1 MRERKT
7 DNPIDAVGFRFMS
20 FMFKFRDLVKPP
32 KKFLIETG
40 MKNGD
45 KILDYGC
52 GPGSF
57 VFPAAKIV
65 GKEGKVYAADI
76 HPLAIEIIN
85 KKARKKEIKNIET
98 IQTNCATGLPSK
110 SIDIIL
116 LYDVIH
122 MFKEPKEIF
131 TEMHRVL
138 KPKGI
143 LSVCNPHIKEKNI
156 VTLVEENSDFKLTTK
171 GNKTLSFKKK
181 LILC

>member
-1 MRERKT
+1 MRERRK
-7 DNPIDAVGFRFMS
+7 DKPMNGVGFRFMS
-20 FMFKFRDLVKPP
+20 FMFKFRDLVIPP
-32 KKFLIETG
+32 KKLLIETG
-40 MKNGD
+40 MKEGD

-57 VFPAAKIV
+57 VFSAAKIV
-65 GKEGKVYAADI
+65 GKEGKVYAADM

-85 KKARKKEIKNIET
+85 EKARKKEIKQIET
-98 IQTNCATGLPSK
+98 IQTNCDTGLPSK

-143 LSVCNPHIKEKNI
+143 LSVCNPHIKERNI
-156 VTLVEENSDFKLTTK
+156 VSLIEENSNFKLTVK
-171 GNKTLSFKKK
+171 GDKTLSFKKK
-181 LILC
+181 

>member
-7 DNPIDAVGFRFMS
+7 DNPINAVGFKFMS
-20 FMFKFRDLVKPP
+20 FMFKFRDLVNRPE
-32 KKFLIETG
+32 KFLIETG
-40 MKNGD
+40 MKEGD

-57 VFPAAKIV
+57 VFPAVKIV

-76 HPLAIEIIN
+76 HPLAIKRIN
-85 KKARKKEIKNIET
+85 KKAAKKMIKNIET
-98 IQTNCATGLPSK
+98 IQTNCATGLTSK

-138 KPKGI
+138 KPKGN
-143 LSVCNPHIKEKNI
+143 LSVSNPHIKERNI
-156 VTLVEENSDFKLTTK
+156 VTLVEENSDFKLTIK
-171 GNKTLSFKKK
+171 GNKTLTFKKK
-181 LILC
+181 